1 MKNIKILITGSAGYI
16 GSCLSAYLNK
26 RFTVYNLDK
35 KKTNQKKFFKIN
47 LKNKEKLNL
56 LLKKIKPQIIIH
68 LAGESLVDPK
78 KKIIYILKITLN
90 LRITF

>member
-35 KKTNQKKFFKIN
+35 KKN
-47 LKNKEKLNL
+47 
-56 LLKKIKPQIIIH
+56 
-68 LAGESLVDPK
+68 
-78 KKIIYILKITLN
+78 
-90 LRITF
+90 